1 MSNNYNSNNINDDG
15 GDVIITIAM
24 RLVIVRRDYSRYNN
38 MINITA
44 KTDERIW
51 FSFTNQY
58 DINLSHKNNNNSN
71 NIISLRY
78 IKLNI

>member
-1 MSNNYNSNNINDDG
+1 
-15 GDVIITIAM
+15 M

-38 MINITA
+38 MIDITA
-44 KTDERIW
+44 KTDERIL
-51 FSFTNQY
+51 FSLTNQY
-58 DINLSHKNNNNSN
+58 DILSHKNNNNSN

>member
-58 DINLSHKNNNNSN
+58 DILSHKNNNNSN

>member
-1 MSNNYNSNNINDDG
+1 MSNYNNNNINDDG
-15 GDVIITIAM
+15 GDAIITIAM
-24 RLVIVRRDYSRYNN
+24 RLVIVRRDCSRYNN
-38 MINITA
+38 MINITT
-44 KTDERIW
+44 KTDERIL

-58 DINLSHKNNNNSN
+58 DILSHKNNNNSN

>member
-38 MINITA
+38 LINITA
-44 KTDERIW
+44 KTDERIL

-58 DINLSHKNNNNSN
+58 DILSHKNNNNSN

>member
-1 MSNNYNSNNINDDG
+1 MSNYNNNIDDDG
-15 GDVIITIAM
+15 GDMIITIAM

-44 KTDERIW
+44 KTDERIL

-58 DINLSHKNNNNSN
+58 DILSHKNNNNSN

>member
-1 MSNNYNSNNINDDG
+1 MSNYNNNINYDG

-44 KTDERIW
+44 KTDERIL

-58 DINLSHKNNNNSN
+58 DILSHKNNNNSN